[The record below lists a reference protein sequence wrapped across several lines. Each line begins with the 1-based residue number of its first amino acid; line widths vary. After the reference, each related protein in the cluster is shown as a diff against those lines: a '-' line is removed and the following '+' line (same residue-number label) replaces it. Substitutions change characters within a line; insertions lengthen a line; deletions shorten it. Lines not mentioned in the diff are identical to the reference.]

1 MSRIVSDS
9 GAEGSYVTIRHVIPG
24 KARVYED
31 HCMRRAEN
39 CVEYPYKGQGVI
51 RDEMRER

>member
-1 MSRIVSDS
+1 MTF
-9 GAEGSYVTIRHVIPG
+9 VTLVIL
-24 KARVYED
+24 ATSVAIASLVTFD
-31 HCMRRAEN
+31 